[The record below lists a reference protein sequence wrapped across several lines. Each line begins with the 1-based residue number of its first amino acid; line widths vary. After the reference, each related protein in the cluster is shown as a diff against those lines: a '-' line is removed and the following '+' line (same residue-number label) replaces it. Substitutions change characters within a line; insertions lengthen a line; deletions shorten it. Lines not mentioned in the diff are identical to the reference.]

1 MSEKTA
7 IIIGAGP
14 AGLTA
19 AVELLR
25 RTDIKPI
32 IYEFDNQVGGIS
44 KTVNYKGNRMDIGG
58 HRFFSKS
65 DRVMRWWQE
74 MMPLGDEAL
83 GTTITYHN
91 QSAVLETQAVPQ
103 NNQSKNPDQVMLL
116 RPRLS
121 RIYFLRKFFKYP
133 ISLELQTLKNLGFWR
148 MCKIG
153 YGYMVARFF
162 PRKPEKTLE
171 DFFINRFGQEL
182 YLTFFKDYTEKVWGK
197 PCSEIAADWGAQRI
211 KGLSLRKAIAHAA
224 KSIVKKTEVGVAQKS
239 TETSLIERFLY
250 PKYGPGQMWET
261 AAAEVIQKGGEINL
275 QYQAVGWKTQD
286 KKVISVTIRN
296 RLTGVQQEITG
307 DYFFS
312 TMPVRDLIQSMNP
325 LPPNEVMNVANGL
338 EYRDFITVG
347 LLLKKMDVKFEAA
360 RGNDPT
366 KIPDNWVYIQE
377 RDVRIGRLQ
386 VFNNWSPFLVKD
398 ANTVWLGLEYFC
410 NEGDDLWKKT
420 DEEFKK
426 FAISELVKI
435 DLISESDV
443 LDANVVRVP
452 KTYPGYFGTYSQF
465 ATIQN
470 FITTFTNLFLVGRN
484 GMHRYNNSDHS
495 MLTAMTAVDNIIS
508 GRTDQSNIWSV
519 NTEEEYHE
527 SKKN

>member
-1 MSEKTA
+1 MAQKTA

-25 RTDIKPI
+25 RSDIKPI
-32 IYEFDNQVGGIS
+32 IYEVDMQVGGIS

-65 DRVMRWWQE
+65 DRVMQWWQT
-74 MMPLGDEAL
+74 MMPMSEDASGA
-83 GTTITYHN
+83 TITYHN
-91 QSAVLETQAVPQ
+91 QTTTIPGAVTKTVTD
-103 NNQSKNPDQVMLL
+103 PDQVLLL

-133 ISLELQTLKNLGFWR
+133 VSLELQTIKNLGLWR
-148 MCKIG
+148 MTKIG
-153 YGYMVARFF
+153 YGYILARLF
-162 PRKPEKTLE
+162 PRHPEKTLE
-171 DFFINRFGQEL
+171 DFFINRFGREL

-197 PCSEIAADWGAQRI
+197 PCHEIAADWGAQRI
-211 KGLSLRKAIAHAA
+211 KGLSLRKALVHAA
-224 KSIVKKTEVGVAQKS
+224 KQLLPKKETAGVAQKNV
-239 TETSLIERFLY
+239 ETSLIERFLY
-250 PKYGPGQMWET
+250 PKFGPGQMWEL
-261 AAAEVIQKGGEINL
+261 AADEVIQKGGEIHFGFE
-275 QYQAVGWKTQD
+275 AVGWKTVD
-286 KKVISVTIRN
+286 SRVVGVIVRN
-296 RLTGVQQEITG
+296 KETGVTQEISG

-312 TMPVRDLIQSMNP
+312 TMPIRDLVKGLQP
-325 LPPNEVMNVANGL
+325 EPPADVARVANGL

-347 LLLKKMDVKFEAA
+347 LLLKKMDVRFEAK

-398 ANTVWLGLEYFC
+398 PNTVWLGLEYFC
-410 NEGDDLWKKT
+410 NEGDDLWSKT
-420 DEEFKK
+420 DEEFKA
-426 FAISELVKI
+426 FALSELVKI
-435 DLISESDV
+435 DLIDQTDV
-443 LDANVVRVP
+443 LDATVLRVP
-452 KTYPGYFGTYSQF
+452 KTYPGYFGTFSEF
-465 ATIQN
+465 ATVQN
-470 FITTFTNLFLVGRN
+470 YLMQLKNLFLVGRN

-495 MLTAMTAVDNIIS
+495 MLSAMTAVDNILS
-508 GRTDQSNIWSV
+508 GRTDQSNIWAV